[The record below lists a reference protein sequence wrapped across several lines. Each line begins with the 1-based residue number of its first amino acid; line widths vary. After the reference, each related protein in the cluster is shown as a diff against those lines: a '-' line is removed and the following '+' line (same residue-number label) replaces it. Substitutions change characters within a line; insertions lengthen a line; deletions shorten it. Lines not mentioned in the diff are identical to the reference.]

1 MNGGWGKQPQKG
13 GAGKQPQK
21 EMQTVVTTD
30 TLCSS
35 SPGGIFKNREQT
47 FSRTVYIKGRMLSF
61 IIEKD
66 KVDRLGR
73 S

>member
-1 MNGGWGKQPQKG
+1 MIMNLMQVPKFIHYEW

-35 SPGGIFKNREQT
+35 SPGGVFKNREQT
-47 FSRTVYIKGRMLSF
+47 FSRTVYIKG
-61 IIEKD
+61 
-66 KVDRLGR
+66 
-73 S
+73 